1 MVIADNCM
9 KKRFE
14 KFNAGRI
21 SGQAGQALVLVMVF
35 FLVGSLTLTPV
46 LMQMATSLKAETKYE
61 NKSNELFTADAGIET
76 GLWRIKYDFMGPA
89 YDPYNYDTVWPYET
103 DPVNHLTADVTVQN
117 VWLPSN
123 ITLESAGLTSAQA
136 KEMVDSE
143 KLVIS
148 GTSGAVPG
156 QPFYIKMEFTPASGD
171 NLTVKTIGVWL
182 PQGFTY
188 TAGHSE
194 LEQLGA
200 FNPCRPDNVSV
211 TTVPGGT
218 SVVWSYNPPYPLF
231 IDFPNYAVEDGT
243 ITASFSFTYN
253 RVTDDPV
260 KMPLAVAWTTT
271 DMDPT
276 CLNTNNVPLA
286 WDTDL
291 RYYKVSAIS
300 GNTDIQTYSTKS
312 QLRNLK
318 NGIPGDYVAIGNSV
332 MLDNFSPYDRRDT
345 LLTESST
352 DVADVATIPADADV
366 LYAYLYWS
374 GFRFSTEK
382 FTDSCI
388 NFNSWTGNSTSGS
401 QTRVPTGDGH
411 SSGVWNTAPMW
422 DDVDETAF
430 NDSDYIVGVT
440 DSGNN
445 YQLFTFDAFS
455 IPDQPIHDVTVHI
468 RARDDTSSQG
478 NNDIRPAI
486 WINGSAT
493 PYYPAS
499 GNNPGTSFTDY
510 SYSWTLNPKTSLPW
524 TYADITNPSSVD
536 GLQQIGVW
544 SNDLNPDMR
553 VSMVYAQVNYNSY
566 WSIYNSDRFQFQGAD
581 NGLTTPRYLT
591 LSTAIDLSACTDGRF
606 ALYLNQYKSGTLEA
620 NDSLYYALSRDGGST
635 WSSNYLLFSGNSPA
649 SSYYDYLDPA
659 YAQGSFKIRFYCN
672 LNSSDEYA
680 QLDNIKVFYLPAD
693 TSVTFKIDGAQVY
706 FNGAT
711 PAEGSQP
718 VTAGFSAELLNKT
731 ALDSG
736 KYGYS
741 YACYKDVSDLVK
753 KYPVV
758 EGEEHHN
765 GSYTYTVGD
774 IAGDTTQYI
783 SYAGWSLIII
793 YSSPTTAGRYIYLT
807 DIHKIFAFNPGST
820 NLDFDNDGQP
830 GGDVT
835 GFLFPDPVRDKYGTI
850 LDPTA
855 AKITCFVGEGDAS
868 YTGDSLKITGQ
879 QSALNEYLSNSAS
892 PWDNVWNGASPGCSY
907 PGVDVD
913 TFTVLWAD
921 GILTPKDT
929 SLHLDMQSGTDAWN
943 LVYIIMSVRSETV
956 TSGTGHYQ
964 IDNN

>member
-1 MVIADNCM
+1 MKNRLKKFTARCIA
-9 KKRFE
+9 
-14 KFNAGRI
+14 
-21 SGQAGQALVLVMVF
+21 GQAGQALLLVMVF
-35 FLVGSLTLTPV
+35 FLLGSLTLTPV

-89 YDPYNYDTVWPYET
+89 YDPYDYDTVWPYET

-117 VWLPSN
+117 VWLPGN

-156 QPFYIKMEFTPASGD
+156 QPFYIKMDFTPESGD
-171 NLTVKTIGVWL
+171 NLTVKTIGVWI

-194 LEQLGA
+194 LEELDA
-200 FNPCRPDNVSV
+200 LDPCRPDNVSI

-218 SVVWSYNPPYPLF
+218 SIVWSFNPPYPLF
-231 IDFPNYAVEDGT
+231 IDFPNYTLEDDT

-260 KMPLAVAWTTT
+260 KMPQAVAWMTT

-276 CLNTNNVPLA
+276 CLNTNDVPLA

-291 RYYKVSAIS
+291 RYYKVTAMS
-300 GNTDIQTYSTKS
+300 GTTDIQTYSTKS

-332 MLDNFSPYDRRDT
+332 MLDNFSPYDKRDT

-352 DVADVATIPADADV
+352 DVEDVAAIPADADV

-374 GFRFSTEK
+374 GFRFSTEE
-382 FTDSCI
+382 FTDSCSTLT
-388 NFNSWTGNSTSGS
+388 SWTQTTAAGS
-401 QTRVPTGDGH
+401 QTSVPTGDGV
-411 SSGVWNTAPMW
+411 SSGTWNTAPLW
-422 DDVDETAF
+422 DDVDETTPV
-430 NDSDYIVGVT
+430 DTDYIVGTT
-440 DSGNN
+440 DGS
-445 YQLFTFDAFS
+445 YQLFTFNAFT
-455 IPDQPIHDVTVHI
+455 IPQQPIVSVTVYI
-468 RARDDTSSQG
+468 QARDDSASAG
-478 NNDIRPAI
+478 NNDIRPAVL
-486 WINGSAT
+486 INGSAT

-499 GNNPGTSFTDY
+499 GNNPGTTFTPY
-510 SYSWTLNPKTSLPW
+510 SYTWTTNPKTTAPW
-524 TYADITNPSSVD
+524 TWADITNPSSTN
-536 GLQQIGVW
+536 GLQQIGIY
-544 SNDLNPDMR
+544 SSDLNPDMR
-553 VSMVYAQVNYNSY
+553 VSMVYAQVNYNPY
-566 WSIYNSDRFQFQGAD
+566 WSIYSDRFQFQGAD
-581 NGLTTPRYLT
+581 NSLTTERYLT

-606 ALYLNQYKSGTLEA
+606 ALRLNQYESGTLES
-620 NDSLYYALSRDGGST
+620 NDTLYYALSSDGGST
-635 WSSNYLLFSGNSPA
+635 WSGNYQLFSDDSP
-649 SSYYDYLDPA
+649 SSTYYDYLDPA
-659 YAQGSFKIRFYCN
+659 YAQGSFMIRFYCN
-672 LNSSDEYA
+672 FNSADEYA
-680 QLDNIKVFYLPAD
+680 QLDNIKIFYMPAD
-693 TSVTFKIDGAQVY
+693 TSITFKIDGTQVY
-706 FNGAT
+706 FNGAV
-711 PAEGSQP
+711 PAEGAQP
-718 VTAGFSAELLNKT
+718 ITASFSAELINET
-731 ALDSG
+731 GLDSG

-741 YACYKDVSDLVK
+741 YACYKDVTDLVQT
-753 KYPVV
+753 YPEVP
-758 EGEEHHN
+758 GEEHHT
-765 GSYTYTVGD
+765 GSYEYTVGD
-774 IAGDTTQYI
+774 IAGDTGQYI

-793 YSSPTTAGRYIYLT
+793 YGSPSTAGRYIYLT
-807 DIHKIFAFNPGST
+807 DIHDIFAFNGGST

-830 GGDVT
+830 GGDIN
-835 GFLFPDPVRDKYGTI
+835 GFLFPEPVRDKYGNI
-850 LDPTA
+850 IDSTA
-855 AKITCFVGEGDAS
+855 AKITCFVGEGDQN
-868 YTGDSLKITGQ
+868 YTGDELEITGEL
-879 QSALNEYLSNSAS
+879 SALSKYLSNTAS

-943 LVYIIMSVRSETV
+943 LIYIIISVRSETV

-964 IDNN
+964 IDKN